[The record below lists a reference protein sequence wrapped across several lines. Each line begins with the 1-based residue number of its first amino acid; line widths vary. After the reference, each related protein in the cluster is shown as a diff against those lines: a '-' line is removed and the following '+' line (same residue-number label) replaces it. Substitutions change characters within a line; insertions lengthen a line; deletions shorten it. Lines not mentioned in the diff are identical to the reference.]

1 MLTFVASILFLL
13 AGYFIYA
20 KVVERIFGINDENP
34 TPAYTH
40 KDGFDYTPMSWWRA
54 SLIQL
59 LNIAG
64 LGPIFGAVMGALYGP
79 VAFIWI
85 VIGCIF
91 AGAVH
96 DYFSGMMSVRHKGAQ
111 YPTIV
116 GKYLGKNVAKVI
128 NLLSIALMILVAA
141 AFTAGPAELMAQVTP
156 LSFITALIIIFAYF
170 LVATMLPVHKI
181 IGRIYP
187 FLGAV
192 LIFMALSIG
201 IGLFFFENPVPNLT
215 VSNLH
220 PGELPMWPL
229 LMVTISCGA
238 ISGFHSTQSPILAR
252 TLKKESEGRKV
263 FYGAMIAEGIIAL
276 IWAAAGM
283 AFFGSTGGLQAAL
296 DAGGPAGVVNE
307 ISSTTLGTF
316 GGILAVLGVIILPIT
331 TGDTALRSSRMMLSE
346 LLKKKDTSEQAS
358 PSKLKS
364 GLIVLVV
371 ATPAFYLSTID
382 YNFLWRYVGWSNQVV
397 ATVMLWAGAMYL
409 LQQKKFHWICSVPAL
424 FMTAVVSTYI
434 FYAPEGFGLP
444 YDVSMII
451 GGIIWMAVLG
461 WFITQVVKS
470 KSVKRNRPV
479 VATEAS

>member
-1 MLTFVASILFLL
+1 MLTFVASILLLL
-13 AGYFIYA
+13 AGYLIYA

-40 KDGFDYTPMSWWRA
+40 NDGFDYTPMSWWRA

-85 VIGCIF
+85 VIGSIF

-116 GKYLGKNVAKVI
+116 GKYLGKNVQKVI

-170 LVATMLPVHKI
+170 LIATMLPVHKI
-181 IGRIYP
+181 IGRVYP

-201 IGLFFFENPVPNLT
+201 IGLFFFENSVPNLT
-215 VSNLH
+215 MSNMH

-263 FYGAMIAEGIIAL
+263 FYGAMIAEGVIAL

-316 GGILAVLGVIILPIT
+316 GGILAILGVIILPIT
-331 TGDTALRSSRMMLSE
+331 TGDTALRSSRMMVGE
-346 LLKKKDTSEQAS
+346 LLKNKNKETS
-358 PSKLKS
+358 PGKLKN
-364 GLIVLVV
+364 GLIVLAV

-397 ATVMLWAGAMYL
+397 ATVMLWTGAIYL
-409 LQQKKFHWICSVPAL
+409 LQKQKFHWICSVPAL

-434 FYAPEGFGLP
+434 FYAPEGFNLP

-451 GGIIWMAVLG
+451 GGIIWLAVLG
-461 WFITQVVKS
+461 WFIAQLVKY
-470 KSVKRNRPV
+470 KTVRKRRTV
-479 VATEAS
+479 VASEAS

>member
-20 KVVERIFGINDENP
+20 KVVERIFGINDENQ
-34 TPAYTH
+34 TPAYSH
-40 KDGFDYTPMSWWRA
+40 NDGFDYEPMSWWRA

-141 AFTAGPAELMAQVTP
+141 AFTAGPAELIAQTTP
-156 LSFITALIIIFAYF
+156 LTFITALIIIFAYF

-192 LIFMALSIG
+192 LIFMAVSIG

-316 GGILAVLGVIILPIT
+316 GGILAILGVIILPIT

-346 LLKKKDTSEQAS
+346 LLTKKDTSAHAA

-371 ATPAFYLSTID
+371 AVPAFYLSTID

-397 ATVMLWAGAMYL
+397 ATVMLWSGAMYL
-409 LQQKKFHWICSVPAL
+409 LQHQKFHWICSIPAL

-444 YDVSMII
+444 YGVSMII
-451 GGIIWMAVLG
+451 GGVIWLAVLG
-461 WFITQVVKS
+461 WFIIQVTRS